1 MLNKIDLSRADLNLL
16 VLFEAV
22 MEELHVGKAAQRLN
36 LSPSAVSHGLGRL
49 RLLLADP
56 LFLRTPR
63 GVVPTERAVELS
75 SQVADVLQQVRRII
89 VVSAPFDPKKSSR
102 RFTVGAPDG
111 VSSVFLH
118 PLLQDLAISAP
129 GITLGLRQ
137 LLPRPGE
144 TSIAMAWGDVLA
156 DLERREMDIAIM
168 PHQDVPA
175 RFHWEPFYKEDFVI
189 AMRAGH
195 SFRSDPTLINYCNM
209 KHLLVSHSADPLGFV
224 DAVLAK
230 QSLVRHIALTVPSFM
245 QALMVV
251 ADTDLLCALPRQFT
265 EMFENRF
272 GIEHVDPPLDLGI
285 FQVSLV
291 VPKAALNDPGIVWML
306 QKTRE
311 TR

>member
-22 MEELHVGKAAQRLN
+22 MEELHVGRAAQRLN

-63 GVVPTERAVELS
+63 GVVPTDRAVELS
-75 SQVADVLQQVRRII
+75 SQVADVLAEVRRII
-89 VVSAPFDPKKSSR
+89 VVSAPFDPRKSSR

-129 GITLGLRQ
+129 GIALGLRQ
-137 LLPRPGE
+137 LLPRSGE
-144 TSIAMAWGDVLA
+144 TSIAVAWGDVLA
-156 DLERREMDIAIM
+156 GLERREMDIAII

-175 RFHWEPFYKEDFVI
+175 RFHREPFYEENFVI

-195 SFRSDPTLINYCNM
+195 LFRSDPTLINYCTM
-209 KHLLVSHSADPLGFV
+209 KHLLVSHSADPFGFV
-224 DAVLAK
+224 DAVLAR
-230 QSLVRHIALTVPSFM
+230 QSLARHVALTVPSFT
-245 QALMVV
+245 QALMVL
-251 ADTDLLCALPRQFT
+251 ADTDLLCALPRKFA
-265 EMFENRF
+265 EIFGNRF
-272 GIEHVDPPLDLGI
+272 GIEHVDAPVDLGV
-285 FQVSLV
+285 FQMSLV
-291 VPKAALNDPGIVWML
+291 VPKAALNDPGIVWLL

-311 TR
+311 SR